1 MAADRAGTSGSLLM
15 VLVFWLRSVENFR
28 SLPSGKLVSQT
39 SRLGIR
45 PALPTVEAQGAHP
58 QRSRQTT
65 PLHSTSNAGSVPERW
80 LARVLLVCP
89 FAALVWLGSSLSW
102 FYHTQSSPLLPMA
115 STGHPSMASLQSA
128 SSSGVVGCLNT

>member
-1 MAADRAGTSGSLLM
+1 MAADRAGTSESLLM
-15 VLVFWLRSVENFR
+15 VLAFWLRSVEIFR
-28 SLPSGKLVSQT
+28 SVPSGKLVSQT
-39 SRLGIR
+39 SRLAIG
-45 PALPTVEAQGAHP
+45 PAHPTVEAQGAHP

-102 FYHTQSSPLLPMA
+102 FDHTQPCDRQEQDGYAERKESVSEIFIF
-115 STGHPSMASLQSA
+115 
-128 SSSGVVGCLNT
+128 